1 MGSDRPIKGDRTEA
15 CRVVSAE
22 KPLLLI
28 PVENQVRE
36 LDPKLLLAC
45 VAGRRGFSSVIGS
58 RRDMDMRIDHFP
70 RSIYLSKSMT
80 VRSLL
85 FFWVAAKFGHDI
97 ITWDEEALVHLPPDI
112 YFSRRLH
119 PAAIRYVAHLFAW
132 GEENAELWRQ
142 YPHLPSGTPIHVTGN
157 PRSDMLRP
165 ELHAYYADEIDG
177 IRREFGK
184 FILVNTNFNHV
195 NAFGPD
201 MNLFKPTKT
210 PGATPKF
217 GRAAR
222 GMSRAYAEGLRDHK
236 QAVFEDFKRMIP
248 ELERRFPDYIIV
260 VRPHPTEGHDAY
272 QQIAARCTR
281 VRVTN
286 QGNVVPWL
294 LCAKALIHN
303 GCTTGV
309 EAFVLRVPAV
319 SYRAT
324 VNDVYDNGFYRLP
337 NAVSHPCFTLD
348 ELCVTLGYILEGRL
362 GPPDGDDRLQLV
374 RHHLAEMDGGRL
386 ACERMVDVLERIAV
400 AHATPLSG
408 ALARRADRWLARKG
422 LRLLRQIKSHLP
434 GSHNRPEFQRHRYPG
449 LPLDEVRARIARFQ
463 RLLGDHTRLVV
474 EPVTATIYRLRVA

>member
-1 MGSDRPIKGDRTEA
+1 
-15 CRVVSAE
+15 VSTD

-58 RRDMDMRIDHFP
+58 RREMEMRIDHFP

-85 FFWVAAKFGHDI
+85 FFWVAAKFGHDL
-97 ITWDEEALVHLPPDI
+97 ITWDEEALVHLPPEI
-112 YFSRRLH
+112 YYSRRLH
-119 PAAIRYVAHLFAW
+119 PAAIRYITHLFAW
-132 GEENAELWRQ
+132 GEENAELWRS
-142 YPHLPSGTPIHVTGN
+142 YPQLPPGIPIHVTGN

-165 ELHAYYADEIDG
+165 ELHAYYTDEIEA

-201 MNLFKPTKT
+201 MNLFKPAKT
-210 PGATPKF
+210 PGATPQF

-236 QAVFEDFKRMIP
+236 QAVFEDFKRLLP
-248 ELERRFPDYIIV
+248 ELEGRFPDCTIV

-272 QQIAARCTR
+272 QRIAARCTR

-294 LCAKALIHN
+294 LCARALVHN

-309 EAFVLRVPAV
+309 EAFVLGVPAV

-324 VNDVYDNGFYRLP
+324 VNDAYDNGFYRLP
-337 NAVSHPCFTLD
+337 NAVSHQCFSLD
-348 ELCVTLGYILEGRL
+348 ELSATLGRILDGTLGRPGGDGRIEL
-362 GPPDGDDRLQLV
+362 VRRHLAGMDGD
-374 RHHLAEMDGGRL
+374 RL
-386 ACERMVDVLERIAV
+386 ACERMVDVLERIA
-400 AHATPLSG
+400 ADQARPLSG
-408 ALARRADRWLARKG
+408 GIAHRADRWLARKG
-422 LRLLRQIKSHLP
+422 LTLLRQVKSRLP

-449 LPLDEVRARIARFQ
+449 LPLEEVRARIARFQ
-463 RLLGDHTRLVV
+463 RLLGDRTRLAV